1 MTPPHMAYP
10 PHVADIQAAV
20 CQQYGISQI
29 EMISHRLNRHAA
41 RVRQLAMYL
50 SRQMTALT
58 LPAIGRH
65 FGDRDHTTVIHACR
79 VTERRIQTD
88 RDFANAVARL
98 RFRIANPDQP
108 PLPIDEA

>member
-1 MTPPHMAYP
+1 MT

-20 CQQYGISQI
+20 CKQYGIAQI
-29 EMISHRLNRHAA
+29 EMVSHRLNRHTA

-50 SRQMTALT
+50 ARQLT
-58 LPAIGRH
+58 PLSLPAIGRH

-79 VTERRIQTD
+79 VTEQRIHAD

-98 RFRIANPDQP
+98 RFRIANPEQP
-108 PLPIDEA
+108 PLPIEEA